1 MTLKAFL
8 ADPENPSSALNAIP
22 KAVLLNAKGL
32 AIFTVRSFHPLLQK
46 WGVILLFELCEG

>member
-1 MTLKAFL
+1 MTFKAFL

-32 AIFTVRSFHPLLQK
+32 AIFTVRSFHPLSQK